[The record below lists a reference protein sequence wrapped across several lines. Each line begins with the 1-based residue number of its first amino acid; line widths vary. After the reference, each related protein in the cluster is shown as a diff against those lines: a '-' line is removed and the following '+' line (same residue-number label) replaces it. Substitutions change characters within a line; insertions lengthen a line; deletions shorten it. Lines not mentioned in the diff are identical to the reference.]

1 MAIAANV
8 PGAGIDRRT
17 GRLLSGWPHVQQS
30 LEVIFTTGFGERV
43 MREWFGSHVPRLLGE
58 SLTTPTLLRFKLAVF
73 VAIELW
79 EPRFRVTKINSLSVD
94 RLGRYRCEIEGEWR
108 PRGHLEDYRVDG
120 ARRVIT
126 VGQGAR

>member
-17 GRLLSGWPHVQQS
+17 GRPLAGWGHVQQS

-43 MREWFGSHVPRLLGE
+43 LREWFGSHVPRLLGE
-58 SLTTPTLLRFKLAVF
+58 SLTPTTLLRFKLAVF

-108 PRGHLEDYRVDG
+108 PRGHLDDYRIEG
-120 ARRVIT
+120 ARRVLT
-126 VGQGAR
+126 VGQGGR